1 MGKIKTDMEK
11 LVKGVR
17 SSAAARHMGVR
28 HVHKASRVLLAEYE
42 KERSKRAR
50 KIQVEAA
57 ALGTKLERQASDR
70 VKAARE
76 MRAELGQ
83 ASAERSAAVRE
94 AHSRMSGHL
103 QDLRAERGRMASQ
116 MRESVQA
123 EIGGIRTAVDTLR
136 ASVRTMMGGIGEDVA
151 AATRLWRSKPSRMP
165 ARTK

>member
-17 SSAAARHMGVR
+17 SAAAARHMSVR
-28 HVHKASRVLLAEYE
+28 HVHKASHVLLAENA
-42 KERSKRAR
+42 KERAKRAR
-50 KIQVEAA
+50 KIRVEAA
-57 ALGTKLERQASDR
+57 ALGTKLEHQASDR

-76 MRAELGQ
+76 MMAELGQ

-94 AHSRMSGHL
+94 AASRMGEHL
-103 QDLRAERGRMASQ
+103 EGLRAERGRMAGE

-151 AATRLWRSKPSRMP
+151 AATRLWGAKPSRMP
-165 ARTK
+165 ARKK